1 MRVLLDVMI
10 FWAAARSRSTVVSLF
25 NIMFGFLIRFFLR
38 MSAVLGV
45 PLTVVFVFI
54 VLLFCFLLVLM
65 VLYSLPCFVDFFTL
79 FS

>member
-1 MRVLLDVMI
+1 
-10 FWAAARSRSTVVSLF
+10 
-25 NIMFGFLIRFFLR
+25 

-54 VLLFCFLLVLM
+54 ALLLCFLLVLM
-65 VLYSLPCFVDFFTL
+65 VLYSLPCFVDLFTL